1 MDSPGSPSRLEIALK
16 VFTPLLTLLTVIV
29 GLYQFNAGQQQTK
42 TRELNMRQ
50 MEIDKMNNQTNR
62 EILTKFKDNQNK
74 IYSET
79 LSVIGYLATHKEYTT
94 DKYKENLARFNQ
106 LYYVDLSSVAT
117 DDVNNQLLIFQNV
130 LKNLEMNDYRGIDVA
145 MDKLQEAAE
154 NVALA
159 IRESSM
165 DYSLPGPLKG
175 LDSSGKKEKK
185 QPSL

>member
-1 MDSPGSPSRLEIALK
+1 MDSPGSPSKLEIGLK
-16 VFTPLLTLLTVIV
+16 MATPLLTLLTVIV
-29 GLYQFNAGQQQTK
+29 GLYQFNSGQQQTK
-42 TRELNMRQ
+42 KRELDMRQ
-50 MEIDKMNNQTNR
+50 TEIDKMTNQANR

-74 IYSET
+74 VYSET
-79 LSVIGYLATHKEYTT
+79 LSIIGYLATHKEYTT

-117 DDVNNQLLIFQNV
+117 DSVNNQLLIFQNI
-130 LKNLEMNDYRGIDVA
+130 LRNLAMNDYRGIDAA
-145 MDKLQEAAE
+145 MGDLQDAAE

-175 LDSSGKKEKK
+175 LDTSGKKEKK
-185 QPSL
+185 